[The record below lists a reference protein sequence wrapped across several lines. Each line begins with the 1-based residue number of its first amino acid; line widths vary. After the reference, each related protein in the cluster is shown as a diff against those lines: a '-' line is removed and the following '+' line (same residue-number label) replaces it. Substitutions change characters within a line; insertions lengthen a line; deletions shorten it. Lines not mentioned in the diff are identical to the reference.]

1 MVILG
6 ILFGLAA
13 AGGVAFLVCSLILL
27 KSNDFGNTNAD
38 IDQYTGYNPVN
49 IVNEGRGARLL
60 PLFMRHGHT
69 DGLVPSVEER
79 GPLFLRDG

>member
-49 IVNEGRGARLL
+49 IVNEGQVNGPNSSRGAYT
-60 PLFMRHGHT
+60 PKGF
-69 DGLVPSVEER
+69 
-79 GPLFLRDG
+79 F